1 MSKMI
6 GLALLACL
14 AIAGCQ
20 AMRQDSTDAPAIRQL
35 YVNSTSVTYLEQG
48 HGTTVVF
55 VHGAFSD
62 HRAWEAQRETFAKQY
77 RYIAV
82 DLRYHGTSAW
92 PDDGKDYS
100 EITHAADVAALIRGL
115 NVGPVHLVGRS
126 YGTTIVTAVALEH
139 PEFIRSI
146 VLQEPYES
154 SLIADPEAKKAVLDE
169 LRQSFGRI
177 GAALKDGDAAK
188 ATRLFAEWAN
198 NTGPGSF
205 DQESDAYRSMAL
217 DNARTVRMFLV
228 RKQLP
233 SATCE
238 RLARLKPPVLIIN
251 GANTRQFFSLNGD
264 AISRCIPGS
273 QRVVI
278 ANATHGASGQQ
289 PAAFNE
295 AVLSFLAKN

>member
-1 MSKMI
+1 MSKVI
-6 GLALLACL
+6 GPALLACI

-20 AMRQDSTDAPAIRQL
+20 AVATLNEAPTVRQL
-35 YVNSTSVTYLEQG
+35 HVNSTNIIHVEQG
-48 HGTTVVF
+48 HGTPVVF
-55 VHGAFSD
+55 IHGAFSD

-82 DLRYHGTSAW
+82 DLRYHGTSPW

-100 EITHAADVAALIRGL
+100 ETTHAADVAAFIRGL

-126 YGTTIVTAVALEH
+126 YGTIIVIAVALEQ

-169 LRQSFGRI
+169 IRQSFGRI
-177 GAALKDGDAAK
+177 GAAVKDGDAAK

-217 DNARTVRMFLV
+217 DNARTVPLFLV

-238 RLARLKPPVLIIN
+238 RLAGLKPPVLIIN
-251 GANTRQFFSLNGD
+251 GANTRQLFSLSGE

-273 QRVVI
+273 QRVGDRQRYACCI
-278 ANATHGASGQQ
+278 W
-289 PAAFNE
+289 PAANR
-295 AVLSFLAKN
+295 V

>member
-1 MSKMI
+1 MCAMDNQAVSGLTNTCQLRHSSYQI
-6 GLALLACL
+6 GVTKRATLL
-14 AIAGCQ
+14 GFFFFQ
-20 AMRQDSTDAPAIRQL
+20 AEDGIRDW
-35 YVNSTSVTYLEQG
+35 SVTGVQTCALPIS
-48 HGTTVVF
+48 
-55 VHGAFSD
+55 AF
-62 HRAWEAQRETFAKQY
+62 FA
-77 RYIAV
+77 
-82 DLRYHGTSAW
+82 
-92 PDDGKDYS
+92 
-100 EITHAADVAALIRGL
+100 
-115 NVGPVHLVGRS
+115 
-126 YGTTIVTAVALEH
+126 
-139 PEFIRSI
+139 
-146 VLQEPYES
+146 YES

-177 GAALKDGDAAK
+177 GAALEDRDAAK

-205 DQESDAYRSMAL
+205 DPESDAYRSMAL
-217 DNARTVRMFLV
+217 DNARTVPMFLV

-289 PAAFNE
+289 PTAFNE

>member
-1 MSKMI
+1 MSRLI
-6 GLALLACL
+6 GLAFLACI

-20 AMRQDSTDAPAIRQL
+20 AVREQSIEAPAVRQL
-35 YVNSTSVTYLEQG
+35 HVNSTGITYLEQG
-48 HGTTVVF
+48 HGTPIVF

-62 HRAWEAQRETFAKQY
+62 HRVWDAQRETFAKQY

-82 DLRYHGTSAW
+82 DLRYHGTSARS
-92 PDDGKDYS
+92 DDGKGYS
-100 EITHAADVAALIRGL
+100 EVTHAADLAAFIRGL

-126 YGTTIVTAVALEH
+126 YGTTVVIAVALEH
-139 PEFIRSI
+139 PEFVRSI
-146 VLQEPYES
+146 VLQEPSER
-154 SLIADPEAKKAVLDE
+154 SLIADPEANKAVLDE
-169 LRQSFGRI
+169 LRESFGRI
-177 GAALKDGDAAK
+177 GAAVKDGDAAK

-198 NTGPGSF
+198 NMGAGSF

-217 DNARTVRMFLV
+217 DNARTVPLFLA

-233 SATCE
+233 TITCE
-238 RLARLKPPVLIIN
+238 RLARLTPPVLIIN
-251 GANTRQFFSLNGD
+251 GANTRLLFSLSGE

-278 ANATHGASGQQ
+278 ANATHGVSGQQ

-295 AVLSFLAKN
+295 AVLGFLGKN